1 MEGTLYQKGWMSYDK
16 RHFCVEED
24 EHGELCLVGR
34 VKTREGK
41 VDKKIPLAALEA
53 VDVVDERS
61 YEFLVTAGETTL
73 SLRVESK
80 SQYANWV
87 NGLRA
92 ILGMPDIEFEG
103 AAQGAIDEASA
114 FAGGL
119 SDANRASTAANGA
132 PARSASMSPPP
143 GYAAAPPRAAARA
156 QPQQP
161 PPPAFAAAAP
171 PPAYSSGRS
180 VGSAPPPS
188 DEDDPDL
195 QAALRASMNDVPAVP
210 PPRSGASRAAAPPP
224 GYQPNASAGAVA
236 SRYGFGGGG
245 ASACRYPA
253 IGGGGGGSSAAA
265 AVAAAVAAAQQQEE
279 LQASGAP
286 PPAYHAGMGYAAAAT
301 GAPDQRPRQQ
311 AGGGGGP
318 CGWQPPGGGASCAS
332 SADGAGAA
340 RAAQQQQQQATGGRP
355 VPRAQGGDVE
365 WRAEARADGAEDE
378 LGEEEWLE
386 ETWLSE
392 VEPEVLDAAEE
403 LGIRTDVRAERRHL
417 WIAQLYALEP
427 LPSGWSKQADGKGR
441 AYFYHSETRQS
452 RWRPPAYE
460 AHRALLEA
468 QHAAAAHEAQQ
479 AALYGGGAEAQRARR
494 LERAVTLAAMEREE
508 VAALQDETE
517 EEGEALDESM
527 QLAFH
532 QLLTAGFFRVD
543 NDGTN
548 TMYAA

>member
-1 MEGTLYQKGWMSYDK
+1 MEGILYQRGWMSYEK

-24 EHGELCLVGR
+24 ENGELCLVGR
-34 VKTREGK
+34 VKSREGK
-41 VDKKIPLAALEA
+41 VDKRIPLAALER
-53 VDVVDERS
+53 VDVVEEGS
-61 YEFLVTAGETTL
+61 YEFLVTAGDTTL
-73 SLRVESK
+73 NLRVESK

-92 ILGMPDIEFEG
+92 VLGMPDIEFEG

-119 SDANRASTAANGA
+119 TDANLANTAPSGDT
-132 PARSASMSPPP
+132 PARLTSMSPPP
-143 GYAAAPPRAAARA
+143 GYAAAPPQAAAPPPSSHRA
-156 QPQQP
+156 PPQQHP
-161 PPPAFAAAAP
+161 SPAFAAAATPPKYREGGARPSSGTATAAP
-171 PPAYSSGRS
+171 PPAYSSSGS
-180 VGSAPPPS
+180 V
-188 DEDDPDL
+188 
-195 QAALRASMNDVPAVP
+195 R
-210 PPRSGASRAAAPPP
+210 AAPPP
-224 GYQPNASAGAVA
+224 AYQPNTPAGAAA
-236 SRYGFGGGG
+236 SRYGFGAGG

-265 AVAAAVAAAQQQEE
+265 AVAAAVAAAQQEE
-279 LQASGAP
+279 LQAAAP
-286 PPAYHAGMGYAAAAT
+286 PPSYHAGLGYAAAAAT
-301 GAPDQRPRQQ
+301 EALDQRSRQQ
-311 AGGGGGP
+311 AGGVGS
-318 CGWQPPGGGASCAS
+318 CGWQPTGGGASCAS
-332 SADGAGAA
+332 SIDAAGAA
-340 RAAQQQQQQATGGRP
+340 RPQQQARAAM
-355 VPRAQGGDVE
+355 PRAQGGDVE
-365 WRAEARADGAEDE
+365 WRAEARADGAEGE

-427 LPSGWSKQADGKGR
+427 LPSGWSKQTDGKGR
-441 AYFYHSETRQS
+441 SYFYHSETRQS

-468 QHAAAAHEAQQ
+468 QHAAARAADAH
-479 AALYGGGAEAQRARR
+479 GGGAEAQRARR

-543 NDGTN
+543 DGN
-548 TMYAA
+548 IMYAA